1 MFVFRKI
8 WRALLSCY
16 LRFEI
21 RTFALLPTNY
31 NFLEWDLWSTILIFI
46 PYYIRYLRYIRF
58 LLFSTITSTSKVVTS
73 WWVLMQEVQYVF
85 EHIFWIV
92 NHLFMKLIQLIDT
105 VQGNFSGNILHDLED
120 WVFSPGHFLIYQPN
134 SINQK
139 PNIMGL
145 CFIKN
150 SFMVW
155 IL

>member
-8 WRALLSCY
+8 LRALLSCY

-21 RTFALLPTNY
+21 RTFALLPMNY
-31 NFLEWDLWSTILIFI
+31 NFLECDLWSTILIFI

-73 WWVLMQEVQYVF
+73 WWVLMQEVQYVL

-92 NHLFMKLIQLIDT
+92 NHLFMKLIQLIAT

-120 WVFSPGHFLIYQPN
+120 WVFSPGLFLIYQPN

-139 PNIMGL
+139 SNIMSL

>member
-8 WRALLSCY
+8 LRALLSCY

-21 RTFALLPTNY
+21 RTFALLPMNY
-31 NFLEWDLWSTILIFI
+31 NFLECDLWSTILIFI
-46 PYYIRYLRYIRF
+46 PYYIWYLRYIRF

-73 WWVLMQEVQYVF
+73 WWVLMQEVQYVL

-92 NHLFMKLIQLIDT
+92 NHLFMKLIQLIAT

-120 WVFSPGHFLIYQPN
+120 WVFSPGLFLIYQPN

-139 PNIMGL
+139 SNIMSL